1 MATIITK
8 IGNKPKDIID
18 SKFLYSINLHVWL
31 MMVEITNTFIM
42 FVDGINEFIF
52 IFEA

>member
-18 SKFLYSINLHVWL
+18 SKFLYSIRIHVL
-31 MMVEITNTFIM
+31 VENTTTFIM

>member
-1 MATIITK
+1 METIITK
-8 IGNKPKDIID
+8 LGNKPKDIID
-18 SKFLYSINLHVWL
+18 IKPLYSINIRV
-31 MMVEITNTFIM
+31 MVENTNTFIM